1 MHQTFILMR
10 KVIVYCQGKRV
21 LN

>member
-1 MHQTFILMR
+1 MHQTFILVR